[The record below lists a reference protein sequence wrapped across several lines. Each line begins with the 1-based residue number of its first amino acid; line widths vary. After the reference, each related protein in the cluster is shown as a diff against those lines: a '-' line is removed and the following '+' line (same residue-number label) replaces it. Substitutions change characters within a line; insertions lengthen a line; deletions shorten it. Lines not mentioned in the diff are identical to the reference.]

1 MGTSSWLF
9 SVWLRPPTPPLRP
22 RLTPTFC
29 TEATAVW
36 DTLDTSDTEV
46 SMEATDTSDTLP
58 LPWLEA
64 TLPTLLPPPCTS
76 EVLPPLPSPPSL
88 EDMLELDVTS
98 LTPPESSTL
107 PRGRLRPN
115 PRPRLIPTCC
125 TVDSDTLDSDTP
137 DTDTLVWDTPD
148 SDTPVWDTTTVWDT
162 DTTLDTLLPLL
173 LLLPPLLLLPLWL
186 LLATL
191 PSPPPSTSP
200 DLTPPPSPLSPE
212 DMPELDVTVPTLPE
226 SCTAPKESAKL
237 SRLVFVEIFE
247 QT

>member
-76 EVLPPLPSPPSL
+76 EVLPPL
-88 EDMLELDVTS
+88 
-98 LTPPESSTL
+98 
-107 PRGRLRPN
+107 
-115 PRPRLIPTCC
+115 
-125 TVDSDTLDSDTP
+125 
-137 DTDTLVWDTPD
+137 
-148 SDTPVWDTTTVWDT
+148 
-162 DTTLDTLLPLL
+162 
-173 LLLPPLLLLPLWL
+173 
-186 LLATL
+186 
-191 PSPPPSTSP
+191 
-200 DLTPPPSPLSPE
+200 LSPIAGGYAGAGRY
-212 DMPELDVTVPTLPE
+212 V
-226 SCTAPKESAKL
+226 ANSAGVVHVAK
-237 SRLVFVEIFE
+237 REAE
-247 QT
+247 A

>member
-1 MGTSSWLF
+1 MG
-9 SVWLRPPTPPLRP
+9 TPPLRP

-98 LTPPESSTL
+98 LTPPELSTL
-107 PRGRLRPN
+107 PRGRLRPSL
-115 PRPRLIPTCC
+115 RLIPTCC

-148 SDTPVWDTTTVWDT
+148 SDMPVWDTTTVWDT
-162 DTTLDTLLPLL
+162 DTTLDTL
-173 LLLPPLLLLPLWL
+173 
-186 LLATL
+186 
-191 PSPPPSTSP
+191 
-200 DLTPPPSPLSPE
+200 
-212 DMPELDVTVPTLPE
+212 
-226 SCTAPKESAKL
+226 
-237 SRLVFVEIFE
+237 
-247 QT
+247 

>member
-1 MGTSSWLF
+1 MG
-9 SVWLRPPTPPLRP
+9 
-22 RLTPTFC
+22 
-29 TEATAVW
+29 
-36 DTLDTSDTEV
+36 
-46 SMEATDTSDTLP
+46 DTLP

-64 TLPTLLPPPCTS
+64 TLPTLLTPTFCT

-115 PRPRLIPTCC
+115 PRLRLIPTCC

-191 PSPPPSTSP
+191 PSPPPPPSTSP

>member
-1 MGTSSWLF
+1 MG
-9 SVWLRPPTPPLRP
+9 
-22 RLTPTFC
+22 
-29 TEATAVW
+29 
-36 DTLDTSDTEV
+36 
-46 SMEATDTSDTLP
+46 
-58 LPWLEA
+58 
-64 TLPTLLPPPCTS
+64 
-76 EVLPPLPSPPSL
+76 SPPSL

-98 LTPPESSTL
+98 LTPPELSTL

-115 PRPRLIPTCC
+115 PRLRLIPTCC

-137 DTDTLVWDTPD
+137 DTDT
-148 SDTPVWDTTTVWDT
+148 TVWDT
-162 DTTLDTLLPLL
+162 DTTPDTLLPLL

-200 DLTPPPSPLSPE
+200 VLTPPPSPLSPE

-247 QT
+247 

>member
-1 MGTSSWLF
+1 MG
-9 SVWLRPPTPPLRP
+9 
-22 RLTPTFC
+22 
-29 TEATAVW
+29 
-36 DTLDTSDTEV
+36 
-46 SMEATDTSDTLP
+46 
-58 LPWLEA
+58 
-64 TLPTLLPPPCTS
+64 TLLPPPCTS

-115 PRPRLIPTCC
+115 PRLRLIPTCC
-125 TVDSDTLDSDTP
+125 TV
-137 DTDTLVWDTPD
+137 
-148 SDTPVWDTTTVWDT
+148 VWDT

-191 PSPPPSTSP
+191 PSPPPPPSTSP
-200 DLTPPPSPLSPE
+200 VLTPPPSPLSPE

>member
-9 SVWLRPPTPPLRP
+9 SVWLRPPMPPLRP

-36 DTLDTSDTEV
+36 DMLDTSATEV

-76 EVLPPLPSPPSL
+76 EVLPPLLSQPSL

-98 LTPPESSTL
+98 LTPPELSTL

-115 PRPRLIPTCC
+115 PRLRLRLIPTCC

-137 DTDTLVWDTPD
+137 DTDTLVWDTLDSDMPD
-148 SDTPVWDTTTVWDT
+148 SDMPVWDTTTVWDT
-162 DTTLDTLLPLL
+162 DTTPDTLLPLL
-173 LLLPPLLLLPLWL
+173 LLLPPL
-186 LLATL
+186 
-191 PSPPPSTSP
+191 PSPPPPPSTSP
-200 DLTPPPSPLSPE
+200 VLTPPPSPLSPE

>member
-1 MGTSSWLF
+1 MG
-9 SVWLRPPTPPLRP
+9 
-22 RLTPTFC
+22 
-29 TEATAVW
+29 
-36 DTLDTSDTEV
+36 
-46 SMEATDTSDTLP
+46 
-58 LPWLEA
+58 PWLEA

-76 EVLPPLPSPPSL
+76 EVLPPLLSPPSL

-98 LTPPESSTL
+98 LTPPELSTL

-115 PRPRLIPTCC
+115 PRLRLIPTCC

-148 SDTPVWDTTTVWDT
+148 SDMPVWDTTTVWDT
-162 DTTLDTLLPLL
+162 DTTPDTLLSL
-173 LLLPPLLLLPLWL
+173 LLLLPLWL

-191 PSPPPSTSP
+191 PSPPPPPSTSP
-200 DLTPPPSPLSPE
+200 VLTPPPSPLSPE

>member
-9 SVWLRPPTPPLRP
+9 SVWLRPPMPPLRP

-36 DTLDTSDTEV
+36 DTLDTSDMEV

-115 PRPRLIPTCC
+115 PRLRLIPTCC
-125 TVDSDTLDSDTP
+125 TVDSDTLVS
-137 DTDTLVWDTPD
+137 DTPD

-191 PSPPPSTSP
+191 PSPPPPSTSP
-200 DLTPPPSPLSPE
+200 D
-212 DMPELDVTVPTLPE
+212 
-226 SCTAPKESAKL
+226 
-237 SRLVFVEIFE
+237 
-247 QT
+247 

>member
-76 EVLPPLPSPPSL
+76 EVLPP
-88 EDMLELDVTS
+88 
-98 LTPPESSTL
+98 
-107 PRGRLRPN
+107 
-115 PRPRLIPTCC
+115 
-125 TVDSDTLDSDTP
+125 
-137 DTDTLVWDTPD
+137 
-148 SDTPVWDTTTVWDT
+148 
-162 DTTLDTLLPLL
+162 
-173 LLLPPLLLLPLWL
+173 
-186 LLATL
+186 
-191 PSPPPSTSP
+191 
-200 DLTPPPSPLSPE
+200 SPLSPE

>member
-9 SVWLRPPTPPLRP
+9 SVWLRPPMPPLRP

-36 DTLDTSDTEV
+36 DMLDTSDTEV

-58 LPWLEA
+58 Q
-64 TLPTLLPPPCTS
+64 
-76 EVLPPLPSPPSL
+76 PSL

-98 LTPPESSTL
+98 LTPPELSTL

-115 PRPRLIPTCC
+115 PRLRLRLIPTCC

-137 DTDTLVWDTPD
+137 DTDTLVWDTLDSDMPD
-148 SDTPVWDTTTVWDT
+148 SDMPVWDTTTVWDT
-162 DTTLDTLLPLL
+162 DTTPDTLLPLL

-191 PSPPPSTSP
+191 PSPPPPQSTSP
-200 DLTPPPSPLSPE
+200 VLTPPPSPLSPE

>member
-1 MGTSSWLF
+1 MG
-9 SVWLRPPTPPLRP
+9 TPPLRP

-88 EDMLELDVTS
+88 EDMLELDVTL

-107 PRGRLRPN
+107 PRGRLRL
-115 PRPRLIPTCC
+115 RLIPTCC
-125 TVDSDTLDSDTP
+125 TVDSDTLDLDTP
-137 DTDTLVWDTPD
+137 DTDTLVW
-148 SDTPVWDTTTVWDT
+148 DTPVWDTTTVWDT
-162 DTTLDTLLPLL
+162 DTTPDTLLPLL
-173 LLLPPLLLLPLWL
+173 LLLPPLLLL
-186 LLATL
+186 ATL
-191 PSPPPSTSP
+191 PSPPPPLSTSP
-200 DLTPPPSPLSPE
+200 VLTPPPSPLSPE